1 MAIQTYM
8 YSLLQ
13 SLRLI
18 TPHCTLSASFLVP
31 FGELAPTQL
40 VSLPANLC
48 FDSLAKFGLDLL
60 KTPSL
65 LVYLYVYL
73 RPVLELRIYRL
84 IRRRLPKPSL
94 ADELSIRVAFEN
106 DLIDWMVPTLGR
118 RSEEENRRG
127 HLTFYEDIKYELSIL
142 RNWAFSWLGFKR
154 KQPSSRGANSSAR
167 EQRIESLRQCIEVL
181 QSELGATQ
189 PRTDQAQLQSSER
202 QQPPV
207 EQASAEQASGVRHNS
222 NNPNVSLQTS
232 APETIFDGDRI
243 LQNEENRV
251 AQSPDAMS
259 TDFSEMPPLGR
270 TTNVASN
277 DRQSHQQTAPEAPR
291 NQGSPEQRR
300 NSRSNTLFS
309 RPSSPETSPP
319 TSPRVRASLIH
330 QNSDIIT
337 MQLELLSNRN
347 SQGQGQTNRRPR
359 TANER
364 VNLAGLSA
372 DRESIAEILESLL
385 SDQDPDLATI
395 VNSDAMDSDGLSNLT
410 AEASPAVVDG
420 PSAAEPQS
428 QQDGTP
434 AQRPAVESLV
444 DVSVPGV
451 ANILPDSIEEP
462 RHEDT
467 QDGPLDGDL
476 DHENMNPE
484 LRPPSL
490 DTQEQPQPVDNS
502 RTPAHRVTILSSHP
516 VDSLASHLASMI
528 TTVLFLPLESLY
540 LRSLASSYLSSRNYS
555 PALSD
560 VRPLGAWGGGGSGT
574 DTLAYIG
581 KMTLMMGI
589 QVGVN
594 ASVWGVI
601 SGSAIRIG
609 KRFCGW
615 GSL

>member
-1 MAIQTYM
+1 
-8 YSLLQ
+8 
-13 SLRLI
+13 
-18 TPHCTLSASFLVP
+18 
-31 FGELAPTQL
+31 
-40 VSLPANLC
+40 
-48 FDSLAKFGLDLL
+48 
-60 KTPSL
+60 
-65 LVYLYVYL
+65 
-73 RPVLELRIYRL
+73 
-84 IRRRLPKPSL
+84 
-94 ADELSIRVAFEN
+94 
-106 DLIDWMVPTLGR
+106 
-118 RSEEENRRG
+118 
-127 HLTFYEDIKYELSIL
+127 
-142 RNWAFSWLGFKR
+142 
-154 KQPSSRGANSSAR
+154 
-167 EQRIESLRQCIEVL
+167 
-181 QSELGATQ
+181 
-189 PRTDQAQLQSSER
+189 
-202 QQPPV
+202 
-207 EQASAEQASGVRHNS
+207 
-222 NNPNVSLQTS
+222 
-232 APETIFDGDRI
+232 
-243 LQNEENRV
+243 
-251 AQSPDAMS
+251 
-259 TDFSEMPPLGR
+259 
-270 TTNVASN
+270 
-277 DRQSHQQTAPEAPR
+277 
-291 NQGSPEQRR
+291 
-300 NSRSNTLFS
+300 
-309 RPSSPETSPP
+309 
-319 TSPRVRASLIH
+319 
-330 QNSDIIT
+330 

-594 ASVWGVI
+594 VSVWGVI